1 MKWIRKKRFLDAVLA
16 ISKAY
21 SLCSTLDEAKELRAE
36 IAFFSAIKAAISKFT
51 SVDKKRTQEEKNSA
65 LKQILDN
72 AVIAEDVTDV
82 FELAGLDK
90 PDIGLLSEEFLEDVR
105 QMPYRNLAVE
115 LLEKLLKDAIIAR

>member
-1 MKWIRKKRFLDAVLA
+1 M
-16 ISKAY
+16 
-21 SLCSTLDEAKELRAE
+21 
-36 IAFFSAIKAAISKFT
+36 
-51 SVDKKRTQEEKNSA
+51 A

-72 AVIAEDVTDV
+72 DVIAEGVTDV

>member
-1 MKWIRKKRFLDAVLA
+1 MQHFGWSQKTECWDCI
-16 ISKAY
+16 
-21 SLCSTLDEAKELRAE
+21 
-36 IAFFSAIKAAISKFT
+36 FSDIKAAIGKFT
-51 SVDKKRTQEEKNSA
+51 YVDKKYTQEEKNSA

-72 AVIAEDVTDV
+72 AVIAEGVTDV